1 MHARLLIY
9 KFTYDW
15 ETLVGQ
21 LAAPV
26 SAKATT
32 TKAKTEEKTEE
43 KKTEAKPEQKKQ
55 ENASLGQNLDTS
67 ICANA
72 RPMKTQTSAQG
83 TSQ

>member
-1 MHARLLIY
+1 MMHARLLIY

-26 SAKATT
+26 AAKA

-43 KKTEAKPEQKKQ
+43 KKTEKPEQKKQ